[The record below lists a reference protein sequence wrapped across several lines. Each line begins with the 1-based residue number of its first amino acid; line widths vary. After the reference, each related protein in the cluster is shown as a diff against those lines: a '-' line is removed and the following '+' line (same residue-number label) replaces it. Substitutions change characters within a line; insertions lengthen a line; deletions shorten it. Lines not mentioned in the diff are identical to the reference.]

1 MECNLHFGCPYCEG
15 LKVMVAQS
23 TFRDTKQDKKKK
35 KKKEGNSCVEGERI
49 HNQRVFENKFLSHSQ

>member
-35 KKKEGNSCVEGERI
+35 KKKKATAVLREKEFTTKGCLKTNS
-49 HNQRVFENKFLSHSQ
+49 